1 MVAAKGHVAHGHIEE
16 VLGIID
22 ALVTLNGNA
31 GVLIELLGNAPGEAV
46 QLHAVQFAVAHG
58 LRQTAEE
65 IAHAAGRL
73 QDVAGLEAHVG
84 EGIIDGPDDN
94 RGGVMGIEG
103 GRPSRRILVLGQQG
117 LELPV
122 LAVALVKA
130 VRKPAP
136 AHVLGQNLL
145 LLRSGEAVLRLQLFQ
160 QPDGLDVAVE
170 LLAGSACAQG
180 IIMDA
185 VVVALLRGDFRVQ
198 NGGRYFAAVAAYR
211 RGRGKL
217 DGGGLFRFRGGLRF
231 RLLRGA
237 GLLCGLRRVSIG
249 GEEMA
254 VHRVFGQLHL
264 ELRTGHDLME
274 QRAVRVIQ
282 GHILVTVSQQLI
294 FLRADV
300 DRRPQ
305 GDMVRG
311 LRCG

>member
-1 MVAAKGHVAHGHIEE
+1 MVQGLGKEVVVDGESQPVIRLVVDLVAAKGHVAHGHIEE

-65 IAHAAGRL
+65 VAHATGRL

-84 EGIIDGPDDN
+84 EGIVDGPDDH

-160 QPDGLDVAVE
+160 QPDGPDVAIE
-170 LLAGSACAQG
+170 LLAGGARTKS
-180 IIMDA
+180 IVMDT
-185 VVVALLRGDFRVQ
+185 VVVALLRWDFRVQ
-198 NGGRYFAAVAAYR
+198 DSRGHFAVPAYC

-217 DGGGLFRFRGGLRF
+217 DGGGLFRFQSGLRF

-237 GLLCGLRRVSIG
+237 GMLCDLRRIHMG
-249 GEEMA
+249 REQMA
-254 VHRVFGQLHL
+254 V
-264 ELRTGHDLME
+264 
-274 QRAVRVIQ
+274 
-282 GHILVTVSQQLI
+282 
-294 FLRADV
+294 
-300 DRRPQ
+300 
-305 GDMVRG
+305 
-311 LRCG
+311 

>member
-1 MVAAKGHVAHGHIEE
+1 MVQGLGKEVVVDGESQPVIRLVVDLVAAKGHVAHGHVKE
-16 VLGIID
+16 VLWVID
-22 ALVTLNGNA
+22 ALVALNGNA
-31 GVLIELLGNAPGEAV
+31 GPLIELLGDASGEAV
-46 QLHAVQFAVAHG
+46 QLHAVQLAVGHG

-103 GRPSRRILVLGQQG
+103 GRPRRRILVLGQQG

-160 QPDGLDVAVE
+160 QPDGPDVAIE
-170 LLAGSACAQG
+170 LLAGGARTKS
-180 IIMDA
+180 IVMDT
-185 VVVALLRGDFRVQ
+185 VVVALLRWDFRVQ
-198 NGGRYFAAVAAYR
+198 DSRGHFAVPAYC

-217 DGGGLFRFRGGLRF
+217 DGGGLFRFQSGLRF

-237 GLLCGLRRVSIG
+237 GLLCDLRRIHMG
-249 GEEMA
+249 REQMA
-254 VHRVFGQLHL
+254 V
-264 ELRTGHDLME
+264 
-274 QRAVRVIQ
+274 
-282 GHILVTVSQQLI
+282 
-294 FLRADV
+294 
-300 DRRPQ
+300 
-305 GDMVRG
+305 
-311 LRCG
+311 